1 MILAEEKLNGVF
13 MRLTMILAV
22 GRVLGRNLH

>member
-1 MILAEEKLNGVF
+1 

-22 GRVLGRNLH
+22 GRVLGRNFHQCLE